1 MSLVAAISS
10 CGAFCDVYS
19 KINRLVNDTERL
31 SIEFFLK
38 VRIAW
43 VIRLTRDLSTAKCVI

>member
-19 KINRLVNDTERL
+19 KINSLVNDTEGL

-38 VRIAW
+38 VRTAW
-43 VIRLTRDLSTAKCVI
+43 VIRLTRDLNTC